1 MLFFRNFI
9 NQSLFLYCIY
19 FLIQTTL
26 LCGPGHGVN
35 YRSKSKYLVVNRQPN
50 FPETSKH
57 ASGPYEKPLLPND
70 TRLET
75 IMSTEIVF
83 ANSDLE
89 ANTRKAIEV
98 NPI

>member
-1 MLFFRNFI
+1 MFFFRNFI
-9 NQSLFLYCIY
+9 NQSLFLHCIY
-19 FLIQTTL
+19 FLIQPTL
-26 LCGPGHGVN
+26 LCGPGNGVN

-83 ANSDLE
+83 ANPDLG

-98 NPI
+98 NTI